1 MSHTKGPWKN
11 EGMGDITGMENDPE
25 NGCVGVVDVCN
36 VYLRTVPGRH
46 EANAA
51 LIAAAPDLLEA
62 LEEIVEAADGSGWN
76 QLDPGFFKARAAIK
90 KARGEA

>member
-1 MSHTKGPWKN
+1 MSYTKGPWKN

-25 NGCVGVVDVCN
+25 NGCVGVVDVCH

-62 LEEIVEAADGSGWN
+62 LEIAMGHIDMASLEVSHCKDAELI
-76 QLDPGFFKARAAIK
+76 RAAIK
-90 KARGEA
+90 KARG